1 MDGRADTVNRSLQR
15 ELSRALG
22 IGIVVAGIVAAALS
36 FAFAYRQAQELQDE
50 TLREIAMLAAGQ
62 ATGPRAGAFELAD
75 PSLAARDSDS
85 KILLLSLSSTAR
97 PAWLPADL
105 APGFHTLAGES
116 ERMRVFVHG
125 TGHDRIAVAQ
135 STDLRNESA
144 INSAL
149 LTLLP
154 VLVLVPLLVA
164 LVSHIVR
171 REIAPLRRLSAVLDA
186 QPAEEPRPL
195 SEKDVPEEAAAFVAA
210 INRLLGR
217 VNKLIGHQRRFIADA
232 AHELRSP
239 LTALSVQAR
248 NLEQAASLEKMRE
261 RIAPL
266 KAGIERARHLT
277 EQLLDLAKTEAGG
290 GEGGEIDVS
299 LLARD
304 LIAQCLPEAEQ
315 RGLDLGLEQLAP
327 AMLRGNDAALRLIL
341 KNALENAL
349 RYTPRGGEVTVRI
362 AADGEDL
369 LIEVFDTGPGIPR
382 AERERIFA
390 LFYRIAGSEGE
401 GSGLGLAI
409 ARDAAAR
416 LGGCI
421 SLHDRTD
428 TTGTVF
434 RYRQKSRERP
444 SSM

>member
-1 MDGRADTVNRSLQR
+1 VRRSLQR

-22 IGIVVAGIVAAALS
+22 IGIVVAGIVAAAVS

-50 TLREIAMLAAGQ
+50 TLREIAMLAAGH
-62 ATGPRAGAFELAD
+62 ASASHAGPFELAD
-75 PSLAARDSDS
+75 PSLAGRDSDS
-85 KILLLSLSSTAR
+85 RVLLLSLSSTAR

-116 ERMRVFVHG
+116 ERMRVFVHAA
-125 TGHDRIAVAQ
+125 GHERIAVAQ
-135 STDLRNESA
+135 STDLRDESA

-154 VLVLVPLLVA
+154 LLVLVPLLLA
-164 LVSHIVR
+164 LVSHIVK

-195 SEKDVPEEAAAFVAA
+195 PENDVPEEAASFVAA

-248 NLEQAASLEKMRE
+248 NLEQAASLEKVRE

-290 GEGGEIDVS
+290 GEGTQSGGEIDVT

-304 LIAQCLPEAEQ
+304 LIAQRLPEAEQ
-315 RGLDLGLEQLAP
+315 RGLDLGLELGLEKRAP
-327 AMLRGNDAALRLIL
+327 ATLRGNDAALRLIL

-369 LIEVFDTGPGIPR
+369 LIEVLDTGPGIPE

-390 LFYRIAGSEGE
+390 PFYRIAGSEGE

-409 ARDAAAR
+409 ARDAATR
-416 LGGCI
+416 LGGRI
-421 SLHDRTD
+421 SLHGRTDRT
-428 TTGTVF
+428 GTIF
-434 RYRQKSRERP
+434 RYRQKSKGSP
-444 SSM
+444 GS

>member
-1 MDGRADTVNRSLQR
+1 VSRSVQR

-22 IGIVVAGIVAAALS
+22 IVIVIAGIVAAAVS

-50 TLREIAMLAAGQ
+50 TLREIAMLAAAH
-62 ATGPRAGAFELAD
+62 ATAPGGGPFELAA

-85 KILLLSLSSTAR
+85 RVLLLSLSSSAR

-116 ERMRVFVHG
+116 ERMRVFVHAAG
-125 TGHDRIAVAQ
+125 EDRIAVAQ
-135 STDLRNESA
+135 STDLRDESA

-154 VLVLVPLLVA
+154 LLVLVPLLVA

-171 REIAPLRRLSAVLDA
+171 REVAPLRRLSAVLDA

-195 SEKDVPEEAAAFVAA
+195 PESDVPEEAASFVAA

-217 VNKLIGHQRRFIADA
+217 VNKLIGHQRRFVADA

-239 LTALSVQAR
+239 LMALSVQAR
-248 NLEQAASLEKMRE
+248 NLEQAASLEKVRE

-290 GEGGEIDVS
+290 GEGTKSGGEIDVS

-304 LIAQCLPEAEQ
+304 LIAQRLPEAEQ
-315 RGLDLGLEQLAP
+315 RGLDLGLELGFGKRSP
-327 AMLRGNDAALRLIL
+327 ATLRGNDAALRLIL

-362 AADGEDL
+362 AADGEDV
-369 LIEVFDTGPGIPR
+369 LIEVLDTGPGIPE

-390 LFYRIAGSEGE
+390 PFYRIAGSEGD

-416 LGGCI
+416 LGGRI
-421 SLHDRTD
+421 SLHGRTEG
-428 TTGTVF
+428 TGTVF
-434 RYRQKSRERP
+434 RYRQKSRPR
-444 SSM
+444 

>member
-1 MDGRADTVNRSLQR
+1 VNRSLQR
-15 ELSRALG
+15 ELSRTLG

-50 TLREIAMLAAGQ
+50 TLREIATLAAGP
-62 ATGPRAGAFELAD
+62 ASAPLAEALRRAE
-75 PSLAARDSDS
+75 PSPAGRDSDS
-85 KILLLSLSSTAR
+85 KVLLLSLSSAAR

-116 ERMRVFVHG
+116 ERMRVFVRAAG
-125 TGHDRIAVAQ
+125 QDRIAVAQ
-135 STDLRNESA
+135 STDLRDESA
-144 INSAL
+144 VNSAL

-154 VLVLVPLLVA
+154 LLVLVPLLVA

-171 REIAPLRRLSAVLDA
+171 REIAPLRRLSTVLDA

-195 SEKDVPEEAAAFVAA
+195 PENDVPAEAMSFVAA

-239 LTALSVQAR
+239 LMALSVQAR
-248 NLEQAASLEKMRE
+248 NLEQAASLEKVRE

-299 LLARD
+299 VLARD

-315 RGLDLGLEQLAP
+315 RGLDLGLELGSEKRAP
-327 AMLRGNDAALRLIL
+327 ATLRGNDAALRLVL

-349 RYTPRGGEVTVRI
+349 RYTPRGGEVTLRI
-362 AADGEDL
+362 NAEGEDV
-369 LIEVFDTGPGIPR
+369 LIEVLDTGPGIPE
-382 AERERIFA
+382 AERERVFA
-390 LFYRIAGSEGE
+390 PFYRIAGSEAD

-416 LGGCI
+416 LGGFI

-428 TTGTVF
+428 RAGTVF
-434 RYRQKSRERP
+434 RYRQKRRERAA
-444 SSM
+444 SI

>member
-1 MDGRADTVNRSLQR
+1 VSRSLQR

-22 IGIVVAGIVAAALS
+22 IGIVAAGIVAAAVS
-36 FAFAYRQAQELQDE
+36 FGFAYRQAQELQDE
-50 TLREIAMLAAGQ
+50 TLREIAMLAAGH
-62 ATGPRAGAFELAD
+62 ATASRGAAFELAD
-75 PSLAARDSDS
+75 SRPAARDSDA
-85 KILLLSLSSTAR
+85 KVLLWSLSSKAR

-116 ERMRVFVHG
+116 ERMRVFVHAA
-125 TGHDRIAVAQ
+125 GHERIAVAQ
-135 STDLRNESA
+135 STDLRDESA

-154 VLVLVPLLVA
+154 LLVLVPLLVA
-164 LVSHIVR
+164 LVSYIVR

-186 QPAEEPRPL
+186 QPAGEPRPL
-195 SEKDVPEEAAAFVAA
+195 PESDIPEEAASFVAA

-248 NLEQAASLEKMRE
+248 NLEQAASPEKMRE

-277 EQLLDLAKTEAGG
+277 EQLLDLAKSEAGG
-290 GEGGEIDVS
+290 GEGTKSGGEIDVA

-304 LIAQCLPEAEQ
+304 LIAQRLPEAGQ

-327 AMLRGNDAALRLIL
+327 ATLRGSEAVLRLIL

-349 RYTPRGGEVTVRI
+349 RYTPAGGEVTVRI
-362 AADGEDL
+362 AAEGEDV
-369 LIEVFDTGPGIPR
+369 LIEVLDTGPGIPE

-390 LFYRIAGSEGE
+390 PFYRIAGSEGE

-416 LGGCI
+416 LGGRI
-421 SLHDRTD
+421 SLHARKDG
-428 TTGTVF
+428 TGTVF
-434 RYRQKSRERP
+434 RYRQRSERSP
-444 SSM
+444 GA

>member
-1 MDGRADTVNRSLQR
+1 VNRSLQR

-36 FAFAYRQAQELQDE
+36 FAFAYRQAQQLQDE

-62 ATGPRAGAFELAD
+62 ATAPRAGAFELAD

-362 AADGEDL
+362 AADGDDI

-390 LFYRIAGSEGE
+390 PFYRIAGSEGE

-428 TTGTVF
+428 RTGTVF

-444 SSM
+444 PSM

>member
-1 MDGRADTVNRSLQR
+1 VRRSLQR

-22 IGIVVAGIVAAALS
+22 IGIVVAGIVAAAVS

-50 TLREIAMLAAGQ
+50 TLREIATLAAGR
-62 ATGPRAGAFELAD
+62 ASASHAGPFELAD
-75 PSLAARDSDS
+75 PTLAARDSDS
-85 KILLLSLSSTAR
+85 RVLLLSLSSTAR

-116 ERMRVFVHG
+116 ERMRVFVHAAG
-125 TGHDRIAVAQ
+125 QDRIAVAQ
-135 STDLRNESA
+135 STDLRDESA

-154 VLVLVPLLVA
+154 LLVLVPLLLA
-164 LVSHIVR
+164 LVSHIVK

-195 SEKDVPEEAAAFVAA
+195 PENDVPEEAASFVAA

-248 NLEQAASLEKMRE
+248 NLEQAASLEKVRE
-261 RIAPL
+261 RVAPL

-277 EQLLDLAKTEAGG
+277 EQLLDLAKSEAGG
-290 GEGGEIDVS
+290 GEGTQSGGEIDVA

-304 LIAQCLPEAEQ
+304 LIAQRLPEAGQ
-315 RGLDLGLEQLAP
+315 RGLDLGLEQRAP
-327 AMLRGNDAALRLIL
+327 ATLRGSEAALRLIL

-349 RYTPRGGEVTVRI
+349 RYTPAGGEVTVRI
-362 AADGEDL
+362 AAEGDDV
-369 LIEVFDTGPGIPR
+369 LIEVLDTGPGIPE

-390 LFYRIAGSEGE
+390 PFYRIAGSEGD

-416 LGGCI
+416 LGGRI
-421 SLHDRTD
+421 SLHGRTD
-428 TTGTVF
+428 GSGTVF
-434 RYRQKSRERP
+434 RYRQKSSASRG
-444 SSM
+444 S